1 MATTAL
7 IALHKGDGKSL
18 RRAFQQ
24 IIGYVKNPNKTENGK
39 FVSGYACDPMMA
51 DAQFVSAKAEY
62 IQRTG
67 RIRGKDDVIAYH
79 MRQAFAPGEIT
90 PEEANRLGRELAM
103 RLTHGNN
110 AFVVATH
117 TDKHA
122 SYSQPYYLQ
131 CGESGVRSEVQR
143 LQKIC

>member
-1 MATTAL
+1 M
-7 IALHKGDGKSL
+7 KE
-18 RRAFQQ
+18 
-24 IIGYVKNPNKTENGK
+24 NKH
-39 FVSGYACDPMMA
+39 YACDPMMA

-117 TDKHA
+117 TDKHHIHNHMNDLRNTFRHLPTVEGGA
-122 SYSQPYYLQ
+122 P
-131 CGESGVRSEVQR
+131 VV
-143 LQKIC
+143 ITDDN

>member
-1 MATTAL
+1 MR
-7 IALHKGDGKSL
+7 SL

-39 FVSGYACDPMMA
+39 YVSGYACDPIMA

-79 MRQAFAPGEIT
+79 MRQAFALSSLQHIQISIIFT
-90 PEEANRLGRELAM
+90 TILSSM
-103 RLTHGNN
+103 R
-110 AFVVATH
+110 
-117 TDKHA
+117 
-122 SYSQPYYLQ
+122 
-131 CGESGVRSEVQR
+131 
-143 LQKIC
+143 